1 MKIVV
6 LVGSLRNNSYN
17 KSLAIHIQERYK
29 DKFES
34 EILPIGELPLFNED
48 IESTP
53 PKIVKELRKKI
64 QESDGIM
71 IVTPEYNHS
80 VPGVLKNSLDW
91 FSRVETV
98 MVNKP
103 SIIMGASTGKFGTVR
118 CQAHLRLILNS
129 TGVGAINLPGNE
141 IQISNVEDKID
152 SKGKLI
158 DEPTIKLLDRRM
170 DSFIQWINKINH

>member
-1 MKIVV
+1 MKIVI

-17 KSLAIHIQERYK
+17 KSLAIDIQERYK

-48 IESTP
+48 IELTP
-53 PKIVKELRKKI
+53 PKIVIELRKKI
-64 QESDGIM
+64 KESDGIM
-71 IVTPEYNHS
+71 IITPEYNHS
-80 VPGVLKNSLDW
+80 VPGVLKNALDW

-103 SIIMGASTGKFGTVR
+103 SMIMGASTGRFGTVR

-129 TGVGAINLPGNE
+129 TGVGTINLPGNE

-152 SKGKLI
+152 STGKLI
-158 DEPTIKLLDRRM
+158 DESTIKLLNRRI